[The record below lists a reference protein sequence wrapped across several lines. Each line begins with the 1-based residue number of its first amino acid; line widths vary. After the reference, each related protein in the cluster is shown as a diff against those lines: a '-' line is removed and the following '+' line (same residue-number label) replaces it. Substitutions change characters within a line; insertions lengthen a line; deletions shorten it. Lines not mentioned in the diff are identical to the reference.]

1 MSYVSWLLA
10 GGPLARHRKDPLGG
24 HETGILDGTA
34 GAAVVLRDALIH
46 PDDCMGSCKG
56 QGREPVQG
64 KQTQK
69 R

>member
-24 HETGILDGTA
+24 HETGLLDGTA
-34 GAAVVLRDALIH
+34 GAAVVLRDALLH
-46 PDDCMGSCKG
+46 PDCMGRCKG
-56 QGREPVQG
+56 QDREPVQG
-64 KQTQK
+64 KQMQK